1 MRPIKKGKLDKVDFK
16 FPLPPESDKDHLI
29 TEKYLA
35 ARSAYKGRLKDV
47 QRDFDDEPDVSQTR
61 KKGKKGKSGS
71 RKPDPRDNVIDKN
84 LDPANGLRVSE
95 SVMSK
100 GKLTEPSRE
109 EVVA

>member
-47 QRDFDDEPDVSQTR
+47 
-61 KKGKKGKSGS
+61 
-71 RKPDPRDNVIDKN
+71 
-84 LDPANGLRVSE
+84 
-95 SVMSK
+95 
-100 GKLTEPSRE
+100 
-109 EVVA
+109 